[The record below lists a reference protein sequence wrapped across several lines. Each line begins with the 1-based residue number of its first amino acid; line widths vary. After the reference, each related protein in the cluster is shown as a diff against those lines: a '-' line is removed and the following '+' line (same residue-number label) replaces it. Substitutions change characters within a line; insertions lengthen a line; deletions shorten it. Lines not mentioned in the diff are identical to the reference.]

1 MRRIELVGKKGFL
14 TKAQETRRL
23 TRLPVN
29 LQGSPRGNPCLQW
42 IQYSNTRFAR
52 NLALS
57 RIWWQI
63 FMAEEIPP
71 AEFSKIHVQ
80 RRSHF
85 ASGCRSWGKSLS
97 PGSLVIIDCLLSL
110 HGASLLSCFVVQLLS
125 CDWLCNP
132 KDCSTPGFSV
142 LHYLLEFAQT
152 HVHWAEMP
160 SNHLILCRP
169 LLLLSSIFPSI
180 RVISNES
187 ALHIRC
193 LKYWTFNFTS

>member
-1 MRRIELVGKKGFL
+1 MRRIELIGKKCFL

-29 LQGSPRGNPCLQW
+29 LQASPQGSPCFQW
-42 IQYSNTRFAR
+42 IQYSNTPVAR

-57 RIWWQI
+57 RIWQQI

-71 AEFSKIHVQ
+71 AECSKMHVE

-85 ASGCRSWGKSLS
+85 TSGCRSGGKSLS
-97 PGSLVIIDCLLSL
+97 PGSFVII
-110 HGASLLSCFVVQLLS
+110 ASSPCTGHHFLVAFFVQLLS
-125 CDWLCNP
+125 CDWLRNP

-152 HVHWAEMP
+152 HVHWVEMP
-160 SNHLILCRP
+160 SNHVILCRP

-193 LKYWTFNFTS
+193 LKYWSFNLTS